1 MFPSINRIFRKK
13 EIAEIEALKIPTE
26 EKQVLQKY
34 TIDCR
39 NTNLDDENNII
50 VQNLENKLNVMG
62 VFFANINNKEVNQN
76 SLNI

>member
-1 MFPSINRIFRKK
+1 M
-13 EIAEIEALKIPTE
+13 
-26 EKQVLQKY
+26 Q
-34 TIDCR
+34 IDCR